1 MQLNAPKEIT
11 WLVALVVGI
20 AGIALQFAVAS
31 ISWLGFVV
39 VFVALVLLLVANFFK
54 VL

>member
-11 WLVALVVGI
+11 WLVALVLGI
-20 AGIALQFAVAS
+20 IGIVLQFALAS

-39 VFVALVLLLVANFFK
+39 VLVALVLLLAATFFK
-54 VL
+54 GL